1 MSEELLKTIE
11 AQGRL
16 LTELRAELDNIK
28 KLSKVLVDYNYDDES
43 KHYDESTEL
52 GDYDSNF
59 ACATPDDH
67 IFNTIKKLNKLT
79 Q

>member
-1 MSEELLKTIE
+1 MSNELFKTIE

-16 LTELRAELDNIK
+16 LTELRAELNDIK

-52 GDYDSNF
+52 GDYDSN
-59 ACATPDDH
+59 DDH
-67 IFNTIKKLNKLT
+67 IFNTIKKLNKLIE
-79 Q
+79 